1 MADHPEAEFPRVSPR
16 DESTVTDPG
25 RAVFL
30 SYASQD
36 AEAAQRICEALR
48 AAGVEVW
55 FDQSELRGGE
65 AWDRYIVQQIRE
77 SALFLA
83 VISAHTEERSEGY
96 FRREWRVALERMRD
110 MADDRTFLIPVVID
124 STPEDSARVPDRF
137 REFQWIRLPAGK
149 TSPAAIERI
158 QRLLAP
164 TRPTHRAVRA
174 DSQAG
179 AARNWFAKQP
189 NWLGPTVLVLLLV
202 VIIIAGGS
210 YIAWN
215 RLVLSKGSVSAST
228 TIADKSIAVLPFA
241 DLSER
246 HDQEYF
252 ADGMAEEIIDLLA
265 KVPELKVI
273 GRISS
278 FQFKGRTG
286 DLRNIGKALG
296 AAYVVEGS
304 VRKAGSHVRVAAQLI
319 DTHDGTH
326 RWSETYDRNM
336 EDVLRVQDEIALGL
350 VRALQVEVASS
361 VFAQSPTTPQAAEAN
376 DSYLRGLHARDRFD
390 RQGLAEA
397 AADFR
402 QALVIDPTFAPA
414 AEALALTVKDM
425 ATWAFVPPG
434 TGYPQAQAAVK
445 AALRLDPK
453 SALAHA
459 VACVIDVQYEWDWSA
474 GARECE
480 LAERLGPRQPY
491 VPIATAIARMPVGK
505 WSEATYFIEAAGALN
520 PLDPRVHEV
529 AGLLY
534 IHAGRLAEAEAALR
548 RSLEIS
554 PTYVRDHLYLGI
566 ALVLEGRPQEALTE
580 MQQEAAP
587 GGRDAGLVV
596 AYHALHRDEEALAA
610 LTRLKAEHAN
620 DAAMLIAQ
628 ACAFIGDSDQAFA
641 WLERAYDQK
650 DSKLYYLKG
659 DPLLKGIENDPRYSA
674 FLRKMNLPQ

>member
-1 MADHPEAEFPRVSPR
+1 
-16 DESTVTDPG
+16 VTEPSH
-25 RAVFL
+25 AVFL

-36 AEAAQRICEALR
+36 AEAAQKICEALR

-65 AWDRYIVQQIRE
+65 AWDRDITEQIRE

-124 STPEDSARVPDRF
+124 TTPEDSARVPDRF
-137 REFQWIRLPAGK
+137 REFQWIRLPAGE

-164 TRPTHRAVRA
+164 ARPTHRAVRA

-179 AARNWFAKQP
+179 AARDGLAKQP
-189 NWLGPTVLVLLLV
+189 SWLGPAVLVLLV
-202 VIIIAGGS
+202 VVIAGGS
-210 YIAWN
+210 YIAWEHF
-215 RLVLSKGSVSAST
+215 VLSKGPTSAST

-278 FQFKGRTG
+278 FQFKGKTG
-286 DLRNIGKALG
+286 DWRNIGEALG
-296 AAYVVEGS
+296 AAYIVDGS
-304 VRKAGSHVRVAAQLI
+304 VRKSGKHVRVTAQLI
-319 DTHDGTH
+319 DTRDGTH
-326 RWSETYDRNM
+326 RWSETYDRTM

-390 RQGLAEA
+390 RQGLSEA

-402 QALVIDPTFAPA
+402 QALVIDATFAPA
-414 AEALALTVKDM
+414 AEALALTLKDM
-425 ATWAFVPPG
+425 ATWAFVPPR
-434 TGYPQAQAAVK
+434 TGYPQAQAAVE
-445 AALRLDPK
+445 AALRLNPK

-459 VACVIDVQYEWDWSA
+459 VACVIDLQYEWEWAA

-480 LAERLGPRQPY
+480 MAERLGPRQPY
-491 VPIATAIARMPVGK
+491 VPIAMAIARMPVGK

-534 IHAGRLAEAEAALR
+534 INAGRFAEAEAALR

-554 PTYVRDHLYLGI
+554 PTYVRDHLYLGT

-628 ACAFIGDSDQAFA
+628 ACAFISDNDQAFA
-641 WLERAYDQK
+641 WLERAYAQK

-659 DPLLKGIENDPRYSA
+659 DPLLKGLESDPRYSA
-674 FLRKMNLPQ
+674 LLRKMNLPE